1 MWWQTALIVAGASVV
16 VWAAIMV
23 AFSLSARRPADLG
36 ATGGRLRPCPATP
49 NCVCTFDADDQHR
62 IEPLTFADGPAEAW
76 RRLQE
81 VLARHPRTVVVTVTE
96 EYLHAEC
103 TSLVFRF
110 VDDVEFL
117 LDAAGKK
124 IHFRSAS
131 RVGRSDLGVNRSRME
146 AIRTA
151 FEGK

>member
-1 MWWQTALIVAGASVV
+1 MWWQTALIVAGVSVV
-16 VWAAIMV
+16 WVVIMV
-23 AFSLSARRPADLG
+23 AFSLSAKRPVDLG
-36 ATGGRLRPCPATP
+36 TTNGRLRPCPATP
-49 NCVCTFDADDQHR
+49 NCVCTFDADAQHG

-81 VLARHPRTVVVTVTE
+81 VLARHPRTEVVTVTE
-96 EYLHAEC
+96 DYLHAEC
-103 TSLVFRF
+103 TSLVFRY

-146 AIRTA
+146 AIRAA
-151 FEGK
+151 FGRPG